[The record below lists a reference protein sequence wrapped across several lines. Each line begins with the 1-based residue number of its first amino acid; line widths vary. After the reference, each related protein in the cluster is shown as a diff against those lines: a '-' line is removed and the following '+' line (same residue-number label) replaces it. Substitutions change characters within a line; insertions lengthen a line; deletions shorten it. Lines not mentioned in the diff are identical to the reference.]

1 MRYVFF
7 LRNVKKLQ
15 SSSLWSMYSRLNNG
29 QQRRFGTKLQQW
41 PRLTNMLKGYACG
54 YERKSAT
61 IFSREEM
68 ERALQVQDVSL
79 TWVLYKAVVAVAF
92 LGGLRGIELRSI
104 TFGKVTIDNQ
114 GVWVEYA
121 QAKRKGEEKQ
131 GGDSIDI
138 LRFML
143 GFNNIFWLNSLKT

>member
-1 MRYVFF
+1 MGIV
-7 LRNVKKLQ
+7 Q
-15 SSSLWSMYSRLNNG
+15 SSSG
-29 QQRRFGTKLQQW
+29 
-41 PRLTNMLKGYACG
+41 CG
-54 YERKSAT
+54 
-61 IFSREEM
+61 
-68 ERALQVQDVSL
+68 L
-79 TWVLYKAVVAVAF
+79 

-104 TFGKVTIDNQ
+104 TFGKVTLDNQ

-143 GFNNIFWLNSLKT
+143 GFNNIFRLNILKTWWVTG